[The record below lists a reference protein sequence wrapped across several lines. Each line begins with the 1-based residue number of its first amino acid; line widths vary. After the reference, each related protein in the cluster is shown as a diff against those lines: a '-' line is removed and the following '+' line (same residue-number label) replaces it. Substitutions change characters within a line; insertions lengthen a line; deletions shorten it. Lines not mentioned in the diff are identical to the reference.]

1 MKRNDSRK
9 IKREIENWKK
19 REKKIGLI
27 IIDPFLNKYI
37 YIYIFQY
44 GIYYKFSHDSKCE
57 ENYIETRLIT

>member
-19 REKKIGLI
+19 KEKKIGLI

-37 YIYIFQY
+37 YIYIY
-44 GIYYKFSHDSKCE
+44 SNTG
-57 ENYIETRLIT
+57 YIINFRMIQNVKKII

>member
-37 YIYIFQY
+37 YIYSNT
-44 GIYYKFSHDSKCE
+44 G
-57 ENYIETRLIT
+57 YIINFRMIQNVKKII

>member
-37 YIYIFQY
+37 YIYIP
-44 GIYYKFSHDSKCE
+44 IRD
-57 ENYIETRLIT
+57 IL